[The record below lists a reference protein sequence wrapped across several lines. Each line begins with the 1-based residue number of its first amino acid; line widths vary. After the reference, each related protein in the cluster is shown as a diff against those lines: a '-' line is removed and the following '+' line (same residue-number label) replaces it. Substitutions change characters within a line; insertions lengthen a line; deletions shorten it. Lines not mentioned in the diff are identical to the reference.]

1 MARWN
6 FRKILKIAIPV
17 AVGVVCLIAVP
28 YVAPLLVTFLGF
40 GAGGIVA
47 GTAAASFMSSYGGAV
62 AAGGVIAILQSIG
75 ALGCRSCVILCGI
88 YIESVQN
95 PPYTGPAYIIM
106 YKLCVMY
113 QPTELCAASICESLL
128 GTEYATNKN

>member
-17 AVGVVCLIAVP
+17 AVGVVCLIAAP

-75 ALGCRSCVILCGI
+75 ALGSNSVPILCDLVWDLHRI
-88 YIESVQN
+88 CAESTLYRTCIHNYVQALR
-95 PPYTGPAYIIM
+95 Y
-106 YKLCVMY
+106 V
-113 QPTELCAASICESLL
+113 PT
-128 GTEYATNKN
+128 YATNKN